1 MPYYVVFTLYS
12 TWSWE
17 VSHIGVIDFFE
28 GVTDPGGH
36 KSFTSENPILQLI
49 CLRLIVGFN
58 RVQLSSVKEDNY
70 FSYEWVNI

>member
-49 CLRLIVGFN
+49 CLKHIVRFN
-58 RVQLSSVKEDNY
+58 RVQFSSVQEDVDLS
-70 FSYEWVNI
+70 FE